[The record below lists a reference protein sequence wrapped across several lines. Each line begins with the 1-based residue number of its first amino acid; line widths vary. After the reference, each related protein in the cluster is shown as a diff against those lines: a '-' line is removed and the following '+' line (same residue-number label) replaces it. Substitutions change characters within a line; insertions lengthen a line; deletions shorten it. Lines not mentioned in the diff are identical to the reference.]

1 MRNLFALFSFL
12 TLVSLSY
19 AEKKKTIYLIRNGE
33 TNFNT
38 DSIHRV
44 GGRINVPLNDLGVA
58 HCKAA
63 GDFLSN
69 KNIGKIYYSSIPRA
83 KQSAEYIEK
92 QHKTQVEMVEEPL
105 VIDVSFGIYE
115 GKTYQ
120 EAFGN
125 EKGGDFIL
133 HPEKLIIPQGE
144 TFYAVMD
151 RLRLFFVKFWESDEE
166 VCTIVSHGSV
176 MNVLSLML
184 LQAPLEKFWSMEMSP
199 CGVSKVQM
207 NSIYSFNVEYW
218 NANNFLQEDEK
229 KSNMDINLNRV
240 CQILKIEKPVIQGPM
255 FWLTDAKLV
264 AAVSEAGG
272 LGVLGPH
279 AGQNS
284 LPKDDVERAE
294 RMRKEI
300 RKVKELTSKPFGI
313 NIFHSGQNPDI
324 QLQLML
330 KVVYE
335 EKVPVAVIAN
345 DAPDIAEDIIKEVK
359 AHGMTV
365 VYRHLN
371 LTPDL
376 ARKAEKAGA
385 DIIVATGMDEG
396 GTLPVHNIGTFSIV
410 PLIVDSVKIPVMAAG
425 GITDRRTF
433 NAAFA
438 LGAEGAFCGTLF
450 LSAKEARTSQNVKEM
465 MLKANA
471 TDIDFFRTIPYYYR
485 SIPTPLSQKLVQMD
499 KELKTR
505 EELYNTMHPMRNMK
519 FGMLD
524 GQIDVGYI
532 SVGLGVSMI
541 HSIRSCKEIIDDI
554 TKDFKE

>member
-1 MRNLFALFSFL
+1 MKNILTFLSLL
-12 TLVSLSY
+12 TLISFSY
-19 AEKKKTIYLIRNGE
+19 SEKKKTIYLIRNGE
-33 TNFNT
+33 TNFSA
-38 DSIHRV
+38 DSLSRV
-44 GGRINVPLNDLGVA
+44 SGRINVPLNDLGVA

-63 GDFLSN
+63 GDYLSN
-69 KNIGKIYYSSIPRA
+69 QNIGKIYYSSIPRA
-83 KQSAEYIEK
+83 KQSAEYIAK
-92 QHKTQVEMVEEPL
+92 QHKTPVEMIEDPL
-105 VIDVSFGIYE
+105 VIDMSYGTYE
-115 GKTYQ
+115 GKTYK
-120 EAFGN
+120 EAFGD
-125 EKGGDFIL
+125 EKGGDMVH
-133 HPEKLIIPQGE
+133 HPEKLIIPEGE
-144 TFYAVMD
+144 TFYAVMN

-166 VCTIVSHGSV
+166 VCTIVSHGSI
-176 MNVLSLML
+176 MNILSLMF
-184 LQAPLEKFWSMEMSP
+184 LQAPLEKFWSMHMSP
-199 CGVSKVQM
+199 CGVSKVHM
-207 NSIYSFNVEYW
+207 DNVYSFNVEYW
-218 NANNFLQEDEK
+218 NANNFLEDGEK
-229 KSNMDINLNRV
+229 KYLKSNTNRV

-255 FWLTDAKLV
+255 FWLTDARLV

-284 LPKDDVERAE
+284 LPKDDNERAE
-294 RMRKEI
+294 RMRAEI

-313 NIFHSGQNPDI
+313 NIFHSGENPDI

-335 EKVPVAVIAN
+335 EKVPVAVVAQ
-345 DAPDIAEDIIKEVK
+345 DSPDIAEDIIKELK
-359 AHGMTV
+359 SHGVTV

-371 LTPDL
+371 FNPEL

-396 GTLPVHNIGTFSIV
+396 GTLPGHNIGTFSIV

-433 NAAFA
+433 NAALA
-438 LGAEGAFCGTLF
+438 LGAEGVFCGTLF
-450 LSAKEARTSQNVKEM
+450 LSATEARTSQNVKEM
-465 MLKANA
+465 MVKANA

-499 KELKTR
+499 KDLKTR
-505 EELYNTMHPMRNMK
+505 DELYNAMHPMRNMK

-541 HSIRSCKEIIDDI
+541 HSIRSSKEIIDDI
-554 TKDFKE
+554 TQDFKP

>member
-1 MRNLFALFSFL
+1 MRNLFVLLSLL

-19 AEKKKTIYLIRNGE
+19 SEKKKTIYLIRNGD
-33 TNFNT
+33 TSFNT

-44 GGRINVPLNDLGVA
+44 SGRINIPLNDLGAA

-69 KNIGKIYYSSIPRA
+69 QNIGKLYYSSIPRA
-83 KQSAEYIEK
+83 KQSAEYIAK
-92 QHKTQVEMVEEPL
+92 QHKTQIEMVEEPL
-105 VIDVSFGIYE
+105 IIDVSFGTYE

-125 EKGGDFIL
+125 EKGGDLIF
-133 HPEKLIIPQGE
+133 HPEKLIIPEGE

-166 VCTIVSHGSV
+166 VCTIVSHGSI
-176 MNVLSLML
+176 MNILSLMV
-184 LQAPLEKFWSMEMSP
+184 LQAPLEKFWSMHMSP

-218 NANNFLQEDEK
+218 NVNNFFQESEK
-229 KSNMDINLNRV
+229 KPNKSNRV

-300 RKVKELTSKPFGI
+300 KKVKELTSKPFGI
-313 NIFHSGQNPDI
+313 NIFYSGQNPDI

-335 EKVPVAVIAN
+335 EKVPVAVVAH
-345 DAPDIAEDIIKEVK
+345 DGPEIAEDIIKELK
-359 AHGMTV
+359 AHGVTV

-371 LTPDL
+371 FTPDF

-396 GTLPVHNIGTFSIV
+396 GTLPSHNIGTFSIV

-450 LSAKEARTSQNVKEM
+450 LSATEARTAQNVKEM
-465 MLKANA
+465 MVKANA

-505 EELYNTMHPMRNMK
+505 EELYNAMHPMRNMK

-541 HSIRSCKEIIDDI
+541 HNIRSSKEIIDDI
-554 TKDFKE
+554 TQDFKP